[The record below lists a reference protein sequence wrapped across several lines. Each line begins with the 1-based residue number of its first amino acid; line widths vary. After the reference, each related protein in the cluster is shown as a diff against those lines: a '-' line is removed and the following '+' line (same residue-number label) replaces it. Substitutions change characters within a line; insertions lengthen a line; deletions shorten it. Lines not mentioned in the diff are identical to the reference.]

1 MLAFLR
7 SNWLPFSAALLLVA
21 AGAWL
26 GYLREPRQYRTDPP
40 ASADLGKIRLMPIG
54 ISGTPPEIYFAMG
67 KPYESDP
74 YHLSQGK
81 RLYDWFGCRQCHGD
95 GRGVNGP
102 SFLDGWWLYGPEMIS
117 IVASIREG
125 RPHGM
130 PPFRDKMTDE
140 QIWQLAAYVQS
151 IGAYKAR
158 LSAPSRND
166 DKHTRPSENRAP
178 AAVNFMQG
186 PVGGDLDQG
195 PTP

>member
-1 MLAFLR
+1 MLPAFSPRWLQLSIAVALIAAAMPLGWLR
-7 SNWLPFSAALLLVA
+7 D
-21 AGAWL
+21 
-26 GYLREPRQYRTDPP
+26 PRQYRTDPP
-40 ASADLGKIRLMPIG
+40 TSADLGKIRLMPIG

-67 KPYESDP
+67 KPYQNDS
-74 YHLSQGK
+74 YHVSQGK
-81 RLYDWFGCRQCHGD
+81 RLYDWFGCRACHGD
-95 GRGVNGP
+95 GRGADGP

-117 IVASIREG
+117 IVASIRKG

-130 PPFRDKMTDE
+130 PPFRNKMTDE

-151 IGAYKAR
+151 IGAYQAH

-178 AAVNFMQG
+178 ATLNFIQG
-186 PVGGDLDQG
+186 PVGGDRNQG